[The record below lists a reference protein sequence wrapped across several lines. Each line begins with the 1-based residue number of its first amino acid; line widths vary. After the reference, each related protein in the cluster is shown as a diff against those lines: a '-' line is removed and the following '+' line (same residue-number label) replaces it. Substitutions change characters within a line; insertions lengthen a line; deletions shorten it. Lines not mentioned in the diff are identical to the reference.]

1 MADGG
6 RLDTRAE
13 KRPAK
18 PAVKLPT
25 IVGHNTATRS
35 LFNRTWPSTEKGLR
49 GLGGIKKGQK
59 RRLGLLDKGG
69 SERRERKEMQNQESI
84 FIFFFRVSSL

>member
-35 LFNRTWPSTEKGLR
+35 LFNRTWPSTAKGVR
-49 GLGGIKKGQK
+49 GVGGIKKGQK
-59 RRLGLLDKGG
+59 RRLVLLDESGKG
-69 SERRERKEMQNQESI
+69 EREIERG
-84 FIFFFRVSSL
+84 

>member
-25 IVGHNTATRS
+25 IVGHNTATRF
-35 LFNRTWPSTEKGLR
+35 LFNRTWPSREKGLR
-49 GLGGIKKGQK
+49 GLGRIKKGQK
-59 RRLGLLDKGG
+59 RRQREG
-69 SERRERKEMQNQESI
+69 ERRDGERRIREANVFYDSYG
-84 FIFFFRVSSL
+84 

>member
-25 IVGHNTATRS
+25 IAGHNTATRS
-35 LFNRTWPSTEKGLR
+35 LFNRTWPSTEKR
-49 GLGGIKKGQK
+49 
-59 RRLGLLDKGG
+59 
-69 SERRERKEMQNQESI
+69 SERAGGRLKKVKRGGRDYWMMGGERVGGEGGESRIREA
-84 FIFFFRVSSL
+84 IFF